1 VLFYQVFATILFDKS
16 VEPDDNNRLLLPELG
31 SVSFARTRLS
41 RSVYYFCSAM
51 AVLCLLHGAS
61 FAQNTPEETTQ
72 PIEAAGGFLQSQG
85 AQPKFE
91 SASKLSSDARAAM
104 KEGRVFSVPH
114 FSGSFAWQGNAYPY
128 TMVGSKPQMGGT
140 TEVPTQIV
148 PISLFFEEF
157 VDESGSPLV
166 LDPGPV
172 LPRVQ
177 SSPNFHNALYATGLT
192 QFADA
197 VQRAQF
203 NRSAGPEWHTLL
215 GQPVILRPVRIA
227 VPRGAARV
235 YRNRSSGV
243 MYAIVDTNFFI
254 SQLNTII
261 QLENLQPDALAIA
274 LTANVFLSPQSDIKK
289 CCVLGFHT
297 SFDVGELAQ
306 VKFVQTF
313 IWASWVDPGILGPSL
328 ADVTPMSHEIS
339 EWMNNPFGSNSVPAW
354 QVPNSNACQ
363 SNLETGDPLATMPNA
378 GYPVPIDGFTYH
390 PQNQVLMQWFQR
402 GSSSDAIEGAFSF
415 PDQTLMTAP
424 SQACG
429 AR

>member
-1 VLFYQVFATILFDKS
+1 MSL
-16 VEPDDNNRLLLPELG
+16 
-31 SVSFARTRLS
+31 ARTRLS
-41 RSVYYFCSAM
+41 WRLCSFCGAM
-51 AVLCLLHGAS
+51 AVLWLLCGSS
-61 FAQNTPEETTQ
+61 FAQNLPADTTP

-91 SASKLSSDARAAM
+91 AASKLSNDARNAM
-104 KEGRVFSVPH
+104 REGRVFSVPY
-114 FSGSFAWQGNAYPY
+114 FSGSFAWSGNSYPY
-128 TMVGSKPQMGGT
+128 TMVGSKPQSNGT
-140 TEVPTQIV
+140 TEVPAQIV
-148 PISLFFEEF
+148 PISMFFEEF
-157 VDESGSPLV
+157 VDESGAHLV

-177 SSPNFHNALYATGLT
+177 SSPNFHNAQYQTGFT

-203 NRSAGPEWHTLL
+203 YRSAGQEWHTLL
-215 GQPVILRPVRIA
+215 GQPAILKPVRIA
-227 VPRGAARV
+227 VPRGAAKV
-235 YRNRSSGV
+235 FRNRSTGV

-274 LTANVFLSPQSDIKK
+274 LTSNVFLSPQSDVKK

-313 IWASWVDPGILGPSL
+313 IWASWVDQGILGPSL

-339 EWMNNPFGSNSVPAW
+339 EWMNNPFGSNAVPAW

-378 GYPVPIDGFTYH
+378 GYPVLIDGFTYH
-390 PQNQVLMQWFQR
+390 PQSQVLLQWFQR
-402 GSSSDAIEGAFSF
+402 GSASDAIEGAFSF
-415 PDQTLMTAP
+415 PDQTLVTGP
-424 SQACG
+424 SQACA